1 MGRLITQGQAEDIFE
16 TNHTDI
22 QMALKI
28 LNTKPKGMTEKGY
41 PKNLYDRD
49 EIGKGLIELY
59 KSRRNNLIEKANV
72 WVDMMKKVVAIMKG
86 ERQKDEQSER
96 SEAMRS
102 D

>member
-1 MGRLITQGQAEDIFE
+1 MGRLITQGQAEEIFK

-28 LNTKPKGMTEKGY
+28 MNVKPKGMTDKKY

-59 KSRRNNLIEKANV
+59 GSRRDNLIAKANE
-72 WVDMMKKVVAIMKG
+72 WVDMMRKVSRIMKG